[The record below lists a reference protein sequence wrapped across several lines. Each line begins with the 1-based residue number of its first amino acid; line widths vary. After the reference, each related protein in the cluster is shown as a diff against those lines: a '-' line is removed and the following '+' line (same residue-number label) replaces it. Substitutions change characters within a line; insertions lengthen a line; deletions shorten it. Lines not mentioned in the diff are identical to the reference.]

1 MTLRLTDRKPY
12 EKELD
17 CYTEN
22 AIKTYIYTDGHW
34 TALQSRTEG
43 TTQNVTEHTVMT
55 DREVQETCHSNIHS
69 ERHPKEHTENVLRVQ
84 DTHKE
89 THTNKYKEGYTGRRR
104 MTPTGT

>member
-55 DREVQETCHSNIHS
+55 DREVQEITIHVIQTYIPKDIQKNTQKMS
-69 ERHPKEHTENVLRVQ
+69 YASKIRTKRHIQ
-84 DTHKE
+84 
-89 THTNKYKEGYTGRRR
+89 TNTKKDIQEDDE
-104 MTPTGT
+104 